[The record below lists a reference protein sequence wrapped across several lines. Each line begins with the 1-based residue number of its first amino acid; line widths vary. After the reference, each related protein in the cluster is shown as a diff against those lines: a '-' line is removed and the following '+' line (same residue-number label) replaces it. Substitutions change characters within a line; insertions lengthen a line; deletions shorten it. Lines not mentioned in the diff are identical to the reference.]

1 MKITPCIGK
10 PRTHR
15 RVFAASRTVAF
26 IAARKFMKLAASS
39 LGGTQSAPFVRQG
52 LPQ

>member
-15 RVFAASRTVAF
+15 RVFAASGAAAF
-26 IAARKFMKLAASS
+26 ITARKFMKLAASS
-39 LGGTQSAPFVRQG
+39 LGGVQSAPFAGQG

>member
-10 PRTHR
+10 PKTHR
-15 RVFAASRTVAF
+15 RAFAASRAVAF
-26 IAARKFMKLAASS
+26 IAARKFMKLTVSS
-39 LGGTQSAPFVRQG
+39 LGGTQFAPFAGQG

>member
-1 MKITPCIGK
+1 MKLTPCIGN

-15 RVFAASRTVAF
+15 RVFAVSRAVAF

-39 LGGTQSAPFVRQG
+39 LGGTQSAPFAGKG

>member
-15 RVFAASRTVAF
+15 RVFAASRAVAF

-39 LGGTQSAPFVRQG
+39 LGGTQSAPFAGQG

>member
-1 MKITPCIGK
+1 MKLTPCIGN

-15 RVFAASRTVAF
+15 RGFAVPRAVAF

-39 LGGTQSAPFVRQG
+39 LGGTQSAPFAGQG
-52 LPQ
+52 LQQ

>member
-1 MKITPCIGK
+1 MKLTPCIRN

-15 RVFAASRTVAF
+15 RVFAVSGAVAF

-39 LGGTQSAPFVRQG
+39 LGGTQSAPFAGKG